1 MQASGARVGLASMDV
16 CGGGS
21 VIATTPFNVSNSS
34 LPTRLRTRPDIQ
46 FEKVVYRGE
55 PHWVAKEPLQLKYHH
70 LNEQEYVVLKWLA
83 EPLSF
88 DELRYRFERRFSPHR
103 VTLKELQSFVL
114 SLRQKSLVVPE
125 AVGQGHHLLEQ
136 RKEEARKELLG
147 KLKNFY
153 AIKWKGFDP
162 ERILNTLYPY
172 VGWFF
177 SKQVV
182 IINAVLIAV
191 AIIWGLI
198 NFEEIQSRLP
208 AFSEFFA
215 PKNWVRLF
223 LLTSCLKIVHEF
235 GHGLSFKRFGGE
247 CHEIGVM
254 ILFFTPTL
262 YCDTTDSWMLRNRWQ
277 RAAVGLAGI
286 YVELFTFAIA
296 TAVWWLSTNDAVQM
310 VALQIIF
317 LCSLSTVLINGN
329 PFIKYDGY
337 YVLSDITEVPNLQKK
352 AGEVV
357 RTWCLRNLLGVKDKD
372 YDWSVVDIRH
382 WLAAYSLGAFAYR
395 IFITISISFF
405 LSQMLGR
412 FGLSSVALAM
422 ALMSVAGLTIMPLW
436 SFRKQAMKP
445 GMSLQIKKKS
455 LVTSGIAI
463 SVGVAAILLV
473 PLPASMECRFGVT
486 LASNQTIYAME
497 DGRLED
503 VYVVEGQTL
512 EPGALIARFEN
523 CDLQVES
530 LEAERDYKVTLAEY
544 RSAKV
549 SQRTSAKT
557 VASLEEKLRRKERI
571 HSQQEQR
578 LSYLVIR
585 SPGPGVLLDVPSRPS
600 ESGLGEDLQSWE
612 GHVLQPENLGTWV
625 QRGTPLAILGDPQR
639 PTATLV
645 VRQDQIE
652 LIQSGM
658 PVTLMMDSDSNR
670 RFHGHLDIISTSD
683 TDPEQMPSSLASEE
697 QAAASARTN
706 PNEQSD
712 LTADNSQPN
721 PNLSQEVQFQATV
734 ILDDVTEQALIV
746 GTKGYAKVHI
756 GNRSLGW
763 RLKRWVL
770 NNWNLNF

>member
-1 MQASGARVGLASMDV
+1 M
-16 CGGGS
+16 
-21 VIATTPFNVSNSS
+21 IAKTPFNVSNSS
-34 LPTRLRTRPDIQ
+34 LPTRIRTRPDIQ

-88 DELRYRFERRFSPHR
+88 DELRNRFERRFSPHR

-114 SLRQKSLVVPE
+114 SLREKSLVIPD
-125 AVGQGHHLLEQ
+125 AVGQGHHLLEK
-136 RKEEARKELLG
+136 RKEDARKELLG
-147 KLKNFY
+147 KLKSFY

-162 ERILNTLYPY
+162 ERILNWLYPY
-172 VGWFF
+172 LGWFF

-182 IINAVLIAV
+182 VINALLISI

-198 NFEEIQSRLP
+198 NIEEIQARLP

-215 PKNWVRLF
+215 PKNWIRLF

-235 GHGLSFKRFGGE
+235 GHGLAFKRFGGE

-262 YCDTTDSWMLRNRWQ
+262 YCDTSDSWMLRNRWH

-317 LCSLSTVLINGN
+317 LCSLSTALINGN

-337 YVLSDITEVPNLQKK
+337 YVLSDVTEVPNLQKK
-352 AGEVV
+352 AGEVI
-357 RTWCLRNLLGVKDKD
+357 RTWCMRNLLGVKDKD

-382 WLAAYSLGAFAYR
+382 WLAAYSIGAFAYR
-395 IFITISISFF
+395 IFITVSISFF
-405 LSQMLGR
+405 LGQMLGR

-422 ALMSVAGLTIMPLW
+422 ALMSVAGLTVMPLW

-445 GMSLQIKKKS
+445 GMSLQIKRKS
-455 LVTSGIAI
+455 LLTSGFGITI
-463 SVGVAAILLV
+463 GLAALLLV
-473 PLPASMECRFGVT
+473 PLPTSMECRFGVT
-486 LASNQTIYAME
+486 LASKQTIYAME
-497 DGRLED
+497 DGRLEEIH
-503 VYVVEGQTL
+503 VAEGQSL
-512 EPGALIARFEN
+512 GAGDLIAKFKN
-523 CDLQVES
+523 CDLQVE
-530 LEAERDYKVTLAEY
+530 LLKAKREHKVTQAEY
-544 RSAKV
+544 QSAKV
-549 SQRTSAKT
+549 SQRSSAT
-557 VASLEEKLRRKERI
+557 IVANLQEKLRRKERI
-571 HSQQEQR
+571 RSQQEER
-578 LSYLVIR
+578 LSHLVIR
-585 SPGPGVLLDVPSRPS
+585 SPGSGVLLDVPSRPS
-600 ESGLGEDLQSWE
+600 ESELGESLQSWN
-612 GHVLQPENLGTWV
+612 GHVLQSENLGTWV
-625 QRGTPLAILGDPQR
+625 QRGTPLAILGDPQK

-645 VRQDQIE
+645 VRQDQVE
-652 LIQSGM
+652 LIRSGM
-658 PVTLMMDSDSNR
+658 PVTLMMDSDSGR
-670 RFHGHLDIISTSD
+670 RFHGHLDVVSFSD
-683 TDPEQMPSSLASEE
+683 TDAEQMPSSLASEE
-697 QAAASARTN
+697 QSAAAERTN
-706 PNEQSD
+706 PNDSSD

-721 PNLSQEVQFQATV
+721 PNLSDDVQFQAMV
-734 ILDDVTEQALIV
+734 VLDDVDQQAFIV
-746 GTKGYAKVHI
+746 GTKGYAKIHI

-763 RLKRWVL
+763 RLRRWLL